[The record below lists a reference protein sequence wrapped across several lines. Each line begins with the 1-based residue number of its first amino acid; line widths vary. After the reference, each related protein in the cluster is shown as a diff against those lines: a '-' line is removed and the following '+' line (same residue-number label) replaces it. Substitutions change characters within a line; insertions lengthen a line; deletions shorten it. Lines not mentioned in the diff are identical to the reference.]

1 MRTMRLLNQS
11 FAGMARNK
19 LRAFLVMAG
28 VIVGIAALTV
38 IVSMSKAANRKIM
51 QQINN
56 FGPTAM
62 MLFAGGGR
70 NVPGA
75 DPSVT
80 TLTLEDARAIEGQ
93 VRGVTLTCPMINRS
107 QIPVS
112 YQDQS
117 TTAMVSGVASTYREA
132 WDWGMDSG
140 EFFDEQDYSSMARVA
155 VIGRTPARELFGE
168 ASPVGE
174 TIRILN
180 ASYRIKGVLRSKGA
194 GPTGGDMDNRILIPL
209 TTAMRRAFNVT
220 SVALIRIRVGR
231 QKDVEP
237 VAEEVR
243 ALMRERHR
251 IQPPNLDDF
260 RVVTPT
266 AISALAQSAS
276 GTLNTVLIAVTS
288 ISLVVGGIVL
298 MNVMLLAVTERR
310 REIGLRRAL
319 GGKRS
324 DILLQFLFES
334 MALTTAGGIAG
345 LALGVATAVLMAR
358 WGGRPAE
365 VSWEPLALAVAVS
378 LAVGL
383 LFGLAPARRAA
394 RLHPVD
400 ALR

>member
-1 MRTMRLLNQS
+1 MR
-11 FAGMARNK
+11 RNK

-28 VIVGIAALTV
+28 VIVGIAALTI
-38 IVSMSKAANRKIM
+38 IVSVSKAANRKIM

-70 NVPGA
+70 NMPGA

-80 TLTLEDARAIEGQ
+80 TLTLEDARAIEEQ

-107 QIPVS
+107 QISVS
-112 YQDQS
+112 YQDIS
-117 TTAMVSGVASTYREA
+117 TTTMVSGVAATYREA
-132 WDWGMDSG
+132 WDWGLESG

-155 VIGRTPARELFGE
+155 MIGRTPARELFGE

-174 TIRILN
+174 TIRISN
-180 ASYRIKGVLRSKGA
+180 ASYRIKGVLQAKGA
-194 GPTGGDMDNRILIPL
+194 GATGGDMDNRILIPL

-220 SVALIRIRVGR
+220 SVALIRIRVAR
-231 QKDVEP
+231 QSEVES
-237 VAEEVR
+237 VAAEVR

-251 IQPPNLDDF
+251 IRPPNLDDF
-260 RVVTPT
+260 RVITPT
-266 AISALAQSAS
+266 AISALAQSTR

-319 GGKRS
+319 GGRRS
-324 DILLQFLFES
+324 DIMFQFLFES
-334 MALTTAGGIAG
+334 MALTLAGGITG
-345 LALGVATAVLMAR
+345 LTLGVAAVVVMGR
-358 WGGRPAE
+358 WGGRPVE
-365 VSWEPLALAVAVS
+365 ISWEPLVLAVAVS

>member
-1 MRTMRLLNQS
+1 MRLLNQS
-11 FAGMARNK
+11 FAGMGRNK

-28 VIVGIAALTV
+28 VIIGVAALTV
-38 IVSMSKAANRKIM
+38 IVSMSKAADRRIM

-62 MLFAGGGR
+62 MTFAGGGR

-80 TLTLEDARAIEGQ
+80 TLTLEDAKAIEEQ

-112 YQDQS
+112 YQDVS
-117 TTAMVSGVASTYREA
+117 TTAMVSGTAATYREA
-132 WDWGMDSG
+132 WDWELESG

-174 TIRILN
+174 TIRIQN
-180 ASYRIKGVLRSKGA
+180 ANYRIKGVLQAKGA

-231 QKDVEP
+231 QSDVEP
-237 VAEEVR
+237 VAAEVR
-243 ALMRERHR
+243 ALLRERHR
-251 IQPPNLDDF
+251 IRPADLDDF

-266 AISALAQSAS
+266 AISNLAQSAS
-276 GTLNTVLIAVTS
+276 GTLNTVLMAVTS

-298 MNVMLLAVTERR
+298 MNIMLLAVTERR

-319 GGKRS
+319 GGRRS
-324 DILLQFLFES
+324 DIMLQFLFES
-334 MALTTAGGIAG
+334 MALTLAGGIVG
-345 LALGVATAVLMAR
+345 LALGVTAVVVMGR
-358 WGGRPAE
+358 WGGRPVAI
-365 VSWEPLALAVAVS
+365 SWEPLALAVAVS

-383 LFGLAPARRAA
+383 LFGLGPARRAA

>member
-1 MRTMRLLNQS
+1 VRTMRLLQQS
-11 FAGMARNK
+11 FAGMGRNK

-38 IVSMSKAANRKIM
+38 IVSMSKAANRRIM
-51 QQINN
+51 QQVNN

-80 TLTLEDARAIEGQ
+80 TLTLEDARAIEEQ
-93 VRGVTLTCPMINRS
+93 IAAVTLTCPMINRS
-107 QIPVS
+107 QMAVS
-112 YQDQS
+112 YQDLP
-117 TTAMVSGVASTYREA
+117 TTAMVSGVAGTYREA
-132 WDWGMDSG
+132 WDWGLAEG
-140 EFFDEQDYSSMARVA
+140 EFFSEQDYSSMARVA
-155 VIGRTPARELFGE
+155 VIGQTPARELFGG

-174 TIRILN
+174 TIRIQN
-180 ASYRIKGVLRSKGA
+180 GNFVVKGVLQAKGA

-231 QKDVEP
+231 QSEVEP

-251 IQPPNLDDF
+251 IRPPDLDDF

-266 AISALAQSAS
+266 AISDLAQSAS

-288 ISLVVGGIVL
+288 ISLLVGGIVL

-319 GGKRS
+319 GGRRS

-334 MALTTAGGIAG
+334 MALTSAGGIAG
-345 LALGVATAVLMAR
+345 LALGVAAAVLMGR

-365 VSWEPLALAVAVS
+365 ISWEPLALAVAVS
-378 LAVGL
+378 LVVGL